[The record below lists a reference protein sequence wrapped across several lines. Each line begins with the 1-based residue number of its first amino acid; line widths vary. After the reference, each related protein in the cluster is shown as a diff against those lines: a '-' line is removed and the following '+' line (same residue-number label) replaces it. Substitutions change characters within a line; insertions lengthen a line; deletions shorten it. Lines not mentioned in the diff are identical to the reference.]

1 LDIKKSRTFAAH
13 FSNQMKK
20 QQKRK
25 LNRKEEFSS
34 NDLAIRLI
42 RKKISRIKR
51 SIFTLLLVSL
61 SVLSLSFSFKSSVSA
76 VKAGPIFVDAV
87 PELTPENVYAQLE
100 KFDIQHPEIV
110 LRQSILETGW
120 YECEYCS
127 LQHNNIF
134 GFRYKKKYLEF
145 DNWVDAVKYYKKWQ
159 DKRYKGGDYYTFLKD
174 IGYATSKTYISKLK
188 SIKVDFL

>member
-1 LDIKKSRTFAAH
+1 
-13 FSNQMKK
+13 MKK
-20 QQKRK
+20 QIKRK
-25 LNRKEEFSS
+25 QNRKDDISS

-42 RKKISRIKR
+42 RKKISRFRR
-51 SIFTLLLVSL
+51 SLFVISLLILASSNL
-61 SVLSLSFSFKSSVSA
+61 SYAASKSGRGL
-76 VKAGPIFVDAV
+76 AGPIFVEAI

-100 KFDIQHPEIV
+100 KYDIKHPEIV

-120 YECEYCS
+120 YECQYCS

-145 DNWVDAVKYYKKWQ
+145 DNWVEAVKYYKKWQ
-159 DKRYKGGDYYTFLKD
+159 EKRYKGGDYYVFLKS

>member
-1 LDIKKSRTFAAH
+1 
-13 FSNQMKK
+13 MKK

-25 LNRKEEFSS
+25 NNRKDEFSS
-34 NDLAIRLI
+34 NDLAMRLL
-42 RKKISRIKR
+42 RKKISKIKR
-51 SIFTLLLVSL
+51 SIFV
-61 SVLSLSFSFKSSVSA
+61 VAMLSFSLLTSSFVMNEDRSA
-76 VKAGPIFVDAV
+76 VSSGPIFVDAV
-87 PELTPENVYAQLE
+87 PELTPENVFIQLE
-100 KFDIQHPEIV
+100 KFGIQHPEIV

-120 YECEYCS
+120 YECDYCS

-159 DKRYKGGDYYTFLKD
+159 DKRYDGGDYYTFLTN

-188 SIKVDFL
+188 SIKIDFL

>member
-1 LDIKKSRTFAAH
+1 
-13 FSNQMKK
+13 MKR

-25 LNRKEEFSS
+25 ISRKDEFSS
-34 NDLAIRLI
+34 NDLAIRLL
-42 RKKISRIKR
+42 RKKFSRIRR
-51 SIFTLLLVSL
+51 SIFAIGIISISL
-61 SVLSLSFSFKSSVSA
+61 FTSSYTSSYSESA
-76 VKAGPIFVDAV
+76 IKMGPIFVDAV

-100 KFDIQHPEIV
+100 KFGIQHPEVV

-120 YECEYCS
+120 YECQYCS

-159 DKRYKGGDYYTFLKD
+159 DKRYKGGDYYVFLKNV
-174 IGYATSKTYISKLK
+174 GYATSKTYISKLK

>member
-1 LDIKKSRTFAAH
+1 
-13 FSNQMKK
+13 MKR
-20 QQKRK
+20 QQKRRV
-25 LNRKEEFSS
+25 NRKEEFTS
-34 NDLAIRLI
+34 NDLAIRLL
-42 RKKISRIKR
+42 RKKFSRIRR
-51 SIFTLLLVSL
+51 SIFTIALIASAL
-61 SVLSLSFSFKSSVSA
+61 SISSFSTFKSVSA
-76 VKAGPIFVDAV
+76 VRLGPIFVDAV

-100 KFDIQHPEIV
+100 KFGIQHPEVV

-159 DKRYKGGDYYTFLKD
+159 DKRYKGGDYYVFLKN
-174 IGYATSKTYISKLK
+174 IGYATSKTYITKLK